1 MIYKK
6 ILFYLSDYSTV
17 ESKTNQERFLIFFVP
32 PKKLKKKQINYI
44 FLKKLQRENEQLKMQ
59 ILFYTDQ
66 NLIVQK
72 YLLFTKHIKKKNQY
86 KYISQI

>member
-1 MIYKK
+1 
-6 ILFYLSDYSTV
+6 
-17 ESKTNQERFLIFFVP
+17 
-32 PKKLKKKQINYI
+32 
-44 FLKKLQRENEQLKMQ
+44 MQ

-86 KYISQI
+86 KYNISQI